1 MPVLKG
7 WHLASSVATSLVQ
20 VTVISLLKRAMNLL
34 KGPLLIGLQEQQS
47 NLSIFQRSFKILNQ
61 IKKHPPTKSFL
72 NPYWSLS
79 IAPKMKSRLLT
90 TAPLPRPLPPYGR
103 KAASGPWHLLFS
115 LYHVPHPYPNLFYWL
130 HPSSLNVSLNVTS
143 SGFPPEP
150 LHVMELLPLYHIHLF
165 PLKFLSHLLIIS
177 HIYHLPH

>member
-47 NLSIFQRSFKILNQ
+47 NLLIFQRSFKILNQ

-72 NPYWSLS
+72 NPY
-79 IAPKMKSRLLT
+79 
-90 TAPLPRPLPPYGR
+90 
-103 KAASGPWHLLFS
+103 
-115 LYHVPHPYPNLFYWL
+115 
-130 HPSSLNVSLNVTS
+130 
-143 SGFPPEP
+143 
-150 LHVMELLPLYHIHLF
+150 
-165 PLKFLSHLLIIS
+165 
-177 HIYHLPH
+177 